1 MRYRNLKGLDIELS
15 CLGLGGEQLGGHGW
29 SNLSETE
36 LVKAIHK
43 AVDSGVNFFDVAPIY
58 GLGHSEE
65 VLGNTLGARRKNVLI
80 ATKVGL
86 TWKKNGTFQKF
97 TDSSPA
103 NIYREIDMSLKRLK
117 TDYIDIYQIH
127 WPDSSTPIEDTMV
140 AMEKLKKSGK
150 IRCIGCCNFSL
161 DSLKEALKYGQI
173 TTVQMPYNLVDRGA
187 ENNLLPFCKENDI
200 ATIAYTPIAKGLLTG
215 KYDKGTRFSPND
227 SRSRH
232 KYFQDE
238 ELSKNLE
245 VVGKVKIVANK
256 LNKTPAQ
263 IALRWVLENNC
274 VTTAVFGAKNSAQV
288 EENVI
293 ASDFDLSKEN
303 IELLNEAI

>member
-1 MRYRNLKGLDIELS
+1 MRYRNLEGLDIKPS

-29 SNLSETE
+29 SKLSEAE

-65 VLGNTLGARRKNVLI
+65 VLGSTLGAGRKNVII

-86 TWKKNGTFQKF
+86 TWEKNRTFRKF

-103 NIYREIDMSLKRLK
+103 NIDREIDMSLKRLK

-127 WPDSSTPIEDTMV
+127 WPDSGTPIEDTMV

-161 DSLKEALKYGQI
+161 DSLKEALEYGQI
-173 TTVQMPYNLVDRGA
+173 TTVQMPYNLIDRGA
-187 ENNLLPFCKENDI
+187 ENDLLPFCKEHDI

-215 KYDKGTRFSPND
+215 KYDKSTRFNTDD

-232 KYFQDE
+232 KYFQGE

-245 VVGKVKIVANK
+245 VVEKVKIVANE

-274 VTTAVFGAKNSAQV
+274 VTTAIFGAKNSAQV
-288 EENVI
+288 EENVV

-303 IELLNEAI
+303 IELLNEEM